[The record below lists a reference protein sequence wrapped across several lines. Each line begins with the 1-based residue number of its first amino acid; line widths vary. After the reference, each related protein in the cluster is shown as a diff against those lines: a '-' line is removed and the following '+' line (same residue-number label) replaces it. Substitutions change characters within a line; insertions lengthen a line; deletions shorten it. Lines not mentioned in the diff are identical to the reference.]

1 MIAYE
6 QLIVMPPT
14 VMPLPP
20 KVLPPAITAAA
31 VCPVPESMTSFVP
44 SQTNVFTPEASPVQP
59 AVVAVS
65 VVPATAQVAVI
76 GVPDV
81 QPVVQVQLEQL
92 VLDVQL
98 FWADSEEHEKDV
110 EPNVLVPLN
119 DELLDSPPPPHATNA
134 RTVKIAKI
142 MCRMLNTPFI

>member
-20 KVLPPAITAAA
+20 KVLPPAITAAL

-44 SQTNVFTPEASPVQP
+44 SQTNVFTPEASPVHP
-59 AVVAVS
+59 ALVAVS
-65 VVPATAQVAVI
+65 VVPATAHVAVM

-119 DELLDSPPPPHATNA
+119 EESLDSPPPPHPSNVKI
-134 RTVKIAKI
+134 VKIAKI
-142 MCRMLNTPFI
+142 MCRMLNTPLI